1 MQKQL
6 SKSFDDGKA
15 DTTPV
20 VKARLECSI
29 IIAICFISSRNFY
42 HGNNRGKKRQRR
54 EKEMN
59 DICHSFLKSFPTT
72 SAGCIFVLEKHI
84 LLKLVESL
92 IHVHFAYV

>member
-1 MQKQL
+1 MEDLMQKQL

-42 HGNNRGKKRQRR
+42 NRGKKRQWKERKR
-54 EKEMN
+54 DEWHLPLIFEK
-59 DICHSFLKSFPTT
+59 FPYTT
-72 SAGCIFVLEKHI
+72 SAGCIFVLEKQI
-84 LLKLVESL
+84 LLKLDER
-92 IHVHFAYV
+92 

>member
-42 HGNNRGKKRQRR
+42 YGNNRGKKRQRR

-59 DICHSFLKSFPTT
+59 DICHSFLKSFPIQLLL
-72 SAGCIFVLEKHI
+72 AAFFLEKQI
-84 LLKLVESL
+84 LLKLDES
-92 IHVHFAYV
+92 

>member
-42 HGNNRGKKRQRR
+42 YGNNRGKKRQRR

-59 DICHSFLKSFPTT
+59 DICHSFLKSFP
-72 SAGCIFVLEKHI
+72 GWFFV
-84 LLKLVESL
+84 S
-92 IHVHFAYV
+92 